1 MPSLKKKTL
10 ASHLSL
16 HLESISWESLFQFPT
31 QMPTKKDSG
40 EEEPLPLPSHFPL
53 IPTGNPLP
61 GSENGGYSQSRLR
74 IKQVIWTRKFWYGP
88 ADYSEKG
95 RKIFQTP
102 LVVYC
107 LVQRPIAS
115 ATRKQNIFISCFY
128 CGLTWY
134 SVTDDFFPLYSLIDC
149 TSLIRLGCPEEEWK
163 PVVTLFTVASV
174 VSAEQGCCCCCC
186 YCC

>member
-1 MPSLKKKTL
+1 M
-10 ASHLSL
+10 

-61 GSENGGYSQSRLR
+61 GSENGGHSQSRLR

-107 LVQRPIAS
+107 LVQRPTAS
-115 ATRKQNIFISCFY
+115 ATRKQNVFISCFY